1 VAESSQVAASNLAQL
16 DHVLLDAKL
25 SIPAQRDGMVS
36 RAPIIA
42 SARESGRRIVAVSAP
57 AGYGKTSLLAQ
68 WAGAEDRAVA
78 WVSFDRFD
86 DDPVSVLGLLASAIV
101 QATGADPSLVA
112 DMRVHSTA
120 ALGRAAPRLASI
132 LRSARRPFVLMVDDL
147 HVLRAPACH
156 DVLTV
161 VTSGIPSGS
170 QFIAASRNS
179 QPHVPSFRHSGDVL
193 DIGVD
198 DLALD
203 AEGARQIFRQER
215 IELTRDLAEEVV
227 SRTEGWVVGMQLA
240 ALIARDT
247 DDPASIV
254 RGDDRYVADYL
265 YRESIAALPEQT
277 QSILRRTAVLD
288 HMCEDL
294 CRALLDEPV
303 HPGLMRELEGSSIF
317 LVPQDRRRQ
326 WYRYHA
332 LFREFLLAELRRV
345 EPEIIPELHERAA
358 EWYRL
363 HDSPVM
369 AVEHLLQTPQR
380 RRCAMLIASVGLSV
394 YRSGE
399 MATLQRWF
407 ARLGDDEIRAYPP
420 LAVLCGWTA
429 VLSGNGP
436 EAERWA
442 RMLETSP
449 FDDTPVDGSASF
461 ASARAMLRAAMCAA
475 GPDQMMA
482 DAEFAVAAEPSWS
495 PWRDQAVNLLGE
507 ALLLG
512 GDVDQADARF
522 EAASARAQDA
532 GNPDVQI
539 LSDSE
544 RAMIAMDR
552 GRWDDAEQLIDQA
565 LSSIDEHRMQ
575 DYASSVLAFAG
586 GARLALH
593 RGDTKAARRQLT
605 RAMRARP
612 VSTYALPS
620 VSVRFRIHLASMFW
634 VTGDHATARHL
645 VREIDDILL
654 LRPDL
659 GRLLDQVAALQELV
673 RSTTPGATGMT
684 PLTPAELRLLPYLQ
698 THLTIPEIGARLF
711 VSKNTVG
718 TEVGSIYRK
727 LGVSTRSEAVE
738 RGIAMG
744 LLGG

>member
-1 VAESSQVAASNLAQL
+1 MTDTSQVGASNLAQL
-16 DHVLLDAKL
+16 DHGLLDAKL
-25 SIPAQRDGMVS
+25 SIPTPRDGMVS

-42 SARESGRRIVAVSAP
+42 TARASGRKIVAVSAP

-68 WAGAEDRAVA
+68 WAAMEDRAVA

-86 DDPVSVLGLLASAIV
+86 DDPVAVLGLLASAIV
-101 QATGADPSLVA
+101 QATGADPSVVA
-112 DMRVHSTA
+112 DMRVHSMA

-132 LRSARRPFVLMVDDL
+132 LRSTRRSFVLMLDDL
-147 HVLRAPACH
+147 HVLRSPACH

-161 VTSGIPSGS
+161 VTSGIPAGS
-170 QFIAASRNS
+170 QFIVASRIA
-179 QPHVPSFRHSGDVL
+179 QPHVSSLRHSGDVL
-193 DIGVD
+193 EIGPD

-215 IELTRDLAEEVV
+215 IELTPELAEEVAA
-227 SRTEGWVVGMQLA
+227 RTEGWAVGIQLA

-254 RGDDRYVADYL
+254 HGDDRYVADYL
-265 YRESIAALPEQT
+265 YRESIASLPEQT
-277 QSILRRTAVLD
+277 QHVLRRTAVLD
-288 HMCEDL
+288 HMCEEL
-294 CRALLDEPV
+294 CRALLDEPG
-303 HPGLMRELEGSSIF
+303 HPGVLRELEGASVF
-317 LVPQDRRRQ
+317 LIPQDRTRK
-326 WYRYHA
+326 WYRYHP

-345 EPEIIPELHERAA
+345 EPDIVPELHVRAA
-358 EWYRL
+358 EWYRS
-363 HDSPVM
+363 HDAPEM

-380 RRCAMLIASVGLSV
+380 RECATLIASIGLSV
-394 YRSGE
+394 YQAGE
-399 MATLQRWF
+399 MATLQRWL
-407 ARLGDDEIRAYPP
+407 ARLGDEGIRAYPP

-436 EAERWA
+436 DADRWA
-442 RMLETSP
+442 AVMESVA
-449 FDDTPVDGSASF
+449 FADDPVDGTASF

-475 GPDQMMA
+475 GPEQMMA
-482 DAEFAVAAEPSWS
+482 DAEFGVTEEPTWS
-495 PWRDQAVNLLGE
+495 AWRDQALNLLGQ
-507 ALLLG
+507 ALLLR
-512 GDVDQADARF
+512 GDVEFADAYF
-522 EAASARAQDA
+522 ASASARAKEA

-544 RAMIAMDR
+544 RAMIAMDH
-552 GRWDDAEQLIDQA
+552 GRWEHAQPLIDAA
-565 LSSIDEHRMQ
+565 LSSIEEHRMD

-586 GARLALH
+586 AARLALH
-593 RGDTKAARRQLT
+593 RGDLREAQLQLT

-612 VSTYALPS
+612 ASTYALPS
-620 VSVRFRIHLASMFW
+620 VSVRFRIYLASAFW
-634 VTGDHATARHL
+634 VIGDHATARHL

-654 LRPDL
+654 HRPDL
-659 GRLLDQVAALQELV
+659 GVLLDQVESVKALV
-673 RSTTPGATGMT
+673 RPTMTGASGMT